1 MAISNQSF
9 IRILV
14 VDDLAAWRRCL
25 IEKMRAEGNFQVVAV
40 ATDGL
45 EAIRKAEELQPDL
58 ILLDVGL
65 PKLDGIRAARE
76 IRKVAPESKI
86 LFLSQELDP
95 TIAGGAL
102 SAGGHGYV
110 VKSAAVSDLAPAMR
124 AVMHGETFLSP
135 TLLDPKSKRE
145 RAPRQRRFS
154 ECKQECPLA

>member
-25 IEKMRAEGNFQVVAV
+25 IEKLRAEGHLQVVAV

-45 EAIRKAEELQPDL
+45 EAIRKAEKLQPDL

-65 PKLDGIRAARE
+65 PRLDGIRAARE

-86 LFLSQELDP
+86 LSLSQELDP

-102 SAGGHGYV
+102 SAGGEIGH
-110 VKSAAVSDLAPAMR
+110 
-124 AVMHGETFLSP
+124 
-135 TLLDPKSKRE
+135 
-145 RAPRQRRFS
+145 RQRPRPGHASRYARRNICES
-154 ECKQECPLA
+154 EIAGQ